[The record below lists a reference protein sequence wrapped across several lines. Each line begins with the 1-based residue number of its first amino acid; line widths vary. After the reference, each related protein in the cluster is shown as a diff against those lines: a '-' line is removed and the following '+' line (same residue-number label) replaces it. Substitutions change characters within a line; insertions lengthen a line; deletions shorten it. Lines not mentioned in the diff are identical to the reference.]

1 MGGVIVLA
9 IATSVFNSYCTPQLT
24 GYMARYD
31 VTKDVIFSAKGINVL
46 SNMDQGAVRVILAR
60 GFNRQMIVLSAF
72 AAAQIPATLLLWRKK
87 PIRA

>member
-1 MGGVIVLA
+1 MLA

-24 GYMARYD
+24 EYMARYD
-31 VTKDVIFSAKGINVL
+31 ITRDMIYSAKGINVL
-46 SNMDQGAVRVILAR
+46 NDVDQGAVRGILAR

-87 PIRA
+87 PIRV